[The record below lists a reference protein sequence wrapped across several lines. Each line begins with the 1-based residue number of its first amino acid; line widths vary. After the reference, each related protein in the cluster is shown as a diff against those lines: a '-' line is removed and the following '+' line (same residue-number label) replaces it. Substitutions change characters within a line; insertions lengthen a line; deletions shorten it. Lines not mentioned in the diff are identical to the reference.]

1 MKAMVFEQ
9 IGGPL
14 VYTEAPDPVPNPQ
27 EILVSIHAASVNPAD
42 YKVRTGFY
50 PSSQNLPL
58 PYILGRDFSGVVI
71 ELGAEVSDFS
81 IGDQV
86 YGVLD
91 AGHEGTYAEL
101 VSEKAEI
108 IAKKPTFMTHPEA
121 AALALTGLTAI
132 VSLNDTANL
141 KEGEK
146 ILIQGGA
153 GGVGSYAV
161 QLAKHRKANVIVT
174 ASPNNHEYMKKLGA
188 DEVIDYNSVDF
199 RDKVSDCDV
208 VYDTVGGD
216 VHLHSYDVLKSGGRM
231 IYVAPQPENF
241 EIPRN
246 DVEVLRPKVGRTR
259 AHLEQITALAELGSV
274 TAPAIELMP
283 LSAASDAQEKIRLRH
298 VRGKIVLEPLG

>member
-1 MKAMVFEQ
+1 MKAMVFEE

-14 VYTEAPDPVPNPQ
+14 VYIESPDPVPNPQ

-71 ELGAEVSDFS
+71 GLGAEVFDFS

-86 YGVLD
+86 FGVLD

-132 VSLNDTANL
+132 VSLDDTANL

-153 GGVGSYAV
+153 GGVG
-161 QLAKHRKANVIVT
+161 
-174 ASPNNHEYMKKLGA
+174 
-188 DEVIDYNSVDF
+188 
-199 RDKVSDCDV
+199 
-208 VYDTVGGD
+208 
-216 VHLHSYDVLKSGGRM
+216 
-231 IYVAPQPENF
+231 
-241 EIPRN
+241 
-246 DVEVLRPKVGRTR
+246 
-259 AHLEQITALAELGSV
+259 
-274 TAPAIELMP
+274 
-283 LSAASDAQEKIRLRH
+283 LSLIH
-298 VRGKIVLEPLG
+298 I